1 MKNRISL
8 CISRGKSWINIIH
21 NNELIGRIAVS
32 EMNRGNK
39 SDLYLT
45 SDKTV
50 TRFFIEK
57 EHKNNEDRFNKEEF
71 NI

>member
-1 MKNRISL
+1 MKDRISL

-32 EMNRGNK
+32 ELNRGNK

-45 SDKTV
+45 SDKAV

-57 EHKNNEDRFNKEEF
+57 ENMNNEDRFNKEEF
-71 NI
+71 NV